1 MHLGAHHG
9 VWVDGLVNLLI
20 FLLLFL
26 GAACSLVLHYWAPN
40 RLKRID
46 LKEQLSRLQERVRR
60 LSSQIDSGPRVIA
73 DVQCR
78 RWIQMLYSRWVFSP
92 DLQIV
97 FTKCTEAVAS
107 LTRRIGLLEQVD
119 AAHERLGKMT
129 ANAPPTRLGQIS
141 EMLREAANRLNATD
155 PSEQDLQEAQKQ
167 IGAAFASIDNLS
179 EADPTFADKL
189 ASRVTEISK
198 TIGGAPESYEKMREE
213 LPRLF
218 LALKEDNKDAS
229 KIGPEAY
236 RDLDVHTIALR
247 LLCEFVSHK
256 PSANAGDEFTR
267 YEQAQTSLVQLLSR
281 ESCDA
286 LKAAGMIIRQWH
298 ECIFVDDVAAAIIKK
313 QVSIETR
320 SPAFTANDPVQMKV
334 SFARSELNASAARQ
348 EIDCLWDFNDT
359 FAERGWEVSHYFA
372 KPRDY
377 DVKVSFRD
385 SSGNCVSDAKGETMY
400 CTKSLHVR
408 PEHNRKSDRTITEA
422 VKFAIVLVATLA
434 GLITGA
440 REQLLK
446 LDFAAAIV
454 AVFLVGFSADTVKNM
469 LTERSQ

>member
-1 MHLGAHHG
+1 
-9 VWVDGLVNLLI
+9 
-20 FLLLFL
+20 L

-97 FTKCTEAVAS
+97 FTKCTEAIAS
-107 LTRRIGLLEQVD
+107 LTRRIILLEQID
-119 AAHERLGKMT
+119 ATYDRLGKMT
-129 ANAPPTRLGQIS
+129 ANAPPTRLRQIS
-141 EMLREAANRLNATD
+141 EMLREAANRLNAAD

-167 IGAAFASIDNLS
+167 IGAAFASIDNVS
-179 EADPTFADKL
+179 KADPTFADEL
-189 ASRVTEISK
+189 ASRVTEINK
-198 TIGGAPESYEKMREE
+198 TIGGAPESYKRMREE

-218 LALKEDNKDAS
+218 LALNEDNKDAL
-229 KIGPEAY
+229 KIRPEAY

-247 LLCEFVSHK
+247 LVCDFVSHK
-256 PSANAGDEFTR
+256 PSDNAAEA

-281 ESCDA
+281 ESCES
-286 LKAAGMIIRQWH
+286 LKAAEMIIRQWR
-298 ECIFVDDVAAAIIKK
+298 ECIFVDDVKAAISEK

-320 SPAFTANDPVQMKV
+320 SPALTANDPVQMNV

-348 EIDCLWDFNDT
+348 EINCLWDFNDS
-359 FAERGWEVSHYFA
+359 FAERGWGVSHYFA

-385 SSGNCVSDAKGETMY
+385 SSGNCVSDAKGETIY

-408 PEHNRKSDRTITEA
+408 PEHNRKWDRTMTEA

-454 AVFLVGFSADTVKNM
+454 AVFLVGFSADTMKNM